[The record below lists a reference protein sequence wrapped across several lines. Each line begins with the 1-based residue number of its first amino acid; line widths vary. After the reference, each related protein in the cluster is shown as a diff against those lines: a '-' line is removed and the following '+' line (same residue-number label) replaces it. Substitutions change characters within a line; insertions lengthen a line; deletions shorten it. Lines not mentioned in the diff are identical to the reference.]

1 MPFMETSLIVGLC
14 LAAWL
19 WFDSL
24 KARETAVSAAREAC
38 RAEGLLLLDDTVAI
52 SAMKLA
58 RDDDGRI
65 RLQRA
70 YAFEYSDTGNNR
82 LPGSVVLLGRR
93 VVLFNVGLRDRPGPA
108 ELH

>member
-70 YAFEYSDTGNNR
+70 YAFEYSDTGNN
-82 LPGSVVLLGRR
+82 LPADVTNSIFASVNMPLIS
-93 VVLFNVGLRDRPGPA
+93 N
-108 ELH
+108 

>member
-1 MPFMETSLIVGLC
+1 MPFLETSLIVGLG

-19 WFDSL
+19 WLDSL

-38 RAEGLLLLDDTVAI
+38 RGDGLLLLDDTVAI
-52 SAMKLA
+52 SSIKLV
-58 RDDDGRI
+58 RDDDGRM

-82 LPGSVVLLGRR
+82 LPGSVVLIGRR
-93 VVLFNVGLRDRPGPA
+93 VVLFNVGLRDGTAPLDP
-108 ELH
+108 L